1 MEGAAS
7 EDARALHM
15 AERSMLK
22 VVDPGAKPHQA
33 AGPGAAR
40 VAVPGAAPVE
50 APAAGVD
57 QRIEDNV
64 SENEINSQSVA
75 FETSMSEQPW
85 NREARGSGK
94 TNLRELRARRWPD
107 RFWPDRV
114 SGGGNC
120 PRTLK
125 KSRDGGTRVVMSAE
139 CPDGRKSD
147 RDRPSSHTLAFHP
160 EHSIRRN

>member
-64 SENEINSQSVA
+64 SENEINSQNVA

-94 TNLRELRARRWPD
+94 TNLRERAREAMAGSLLAR
-107 RFWPDRV
+107 
-114 SGGGNC
+114 
-120 PRTLK
+120 
-125 KSRDGGTRVVMSAE
+125 SREPGRELSANAQE
-139 CPDGRKSD
+139 VP
-147 RDRPSSHTLAFHP
+147 
-160 EHSIRRN
+160 